1 MLQNRPPSQ
10 LPGMNRSH
18 LMSFLPSRLSLLCA
32 VALLAGTSPA
42 GIAATWSPDE
52 LRLADGRVVVGKVV
66 EKGDTFEVT
75 TRDGVVVVQQSQVT
89 LHKKDELLR
98 KEHAQR
104 VREAGDTAFANLN
117 LAMRAREV
125 GLQPEMWRH
134 LDRTLELLD
143 ATPGKGQRTEAVGNE
158 PEATACPA
166 ARSPLQR
173 RFEDFLAQL
182 EPELLARKWR
192 TAPTKSRVHQL
203 LDLLRPDTGPGRT
216 RAIEELL
223 VREQSA
229 DEDLRIEARTNGSDR
244 RRIGA
249 LAALQRRPVAGNE
262 RFVLRTTIL
271 DGSIDV
277 RKAAAV
283 MSIPN
288 VDSADINYLG
298 AGLMHSNPKVR
309 VRTAEAFGE
318 LGHPDAVKLLVLA
331 GPNANVAL
339 AAADNGVRAHVAF
352 MEQQAYIRDYDVEVA
367 QAAFIADPKVD
378 VLHSGVVLDVTVHG
392 VQQVRIVRTYQQA
405 LRKLTQQDPG
415 ADPRGW
421 SGWLANLS
429 PSGQAPA
436 TGRR

>member
-1 MLQNRPPSQ
+1 
-10 LPGMNRSH
+10 MNRSH
-18 LMSFLPSRLSLLCA
+18 LISFLQLPSRLSFWCA
-32 VALLAGTSPA
+32 VAMIAGTTARLSA
-42 GIAATWSPDE
+42 DE
-52 LRLADGRVVVGKVV
+52 LRLADGRVLVGKVV
-66 EKGDTFEVT
+66 EKGDTLEVT
-75 TRDGVVVVQQSQVT
+75 TRDGVVVVQKTQVLPDGRKT
-89 LHKKDELLR
+89 DDQLR
-98 KEHAQR
+98 VALADYARDK
-104 VREAGDTAFANLN
+104 GNTAFANLN

-125 GLQPEMWRH
+125 GLLPEMWRH
-134 LDRTLELLD
+134 LDRTLDLLG
-143 ATPGKGQRTEAVGNE
+143 ATAGKAQQTEAVGNE

-182 EPELLARKWR
+182 ESELLPRKWR
-192 TAPTKSRVHQL
+192 TAPTKTRVHQL
-203 LDLLRPDTGPGRT
+203 LDLLRADTGPSRA

-229 DEDLRIEARTNGSDR
+229 DEDLRIEARTNSSDR

-271 DGSIDV
+271 DGSAAV
-277 RKAAAV
+277 RKAAAEISV
-283 MSIPN
+283 PTT
-288 VDSADINYLG
+288 DSEDINYLG

-309 VRTAEAFGE
+309 IRTAEAFGE

-352 MEQQAYIRDYDVEVA
+352 MQQQAYIRDYDVEVA

-392 VQQVRIVRTYQQA
+392 VQEVRIVRSYQQA

-415 ADPRGW
+415 ADPRVWG
-421 SGWLANLS
+421 GWLANLS
-429 PSGQAPA
+429 PGGQAPGGGAPA